1 MNSIYKVIS
10 SREYFIMHQMH
21 EMKPKKQLYFFTKI
35 LIEIR
40 LKKVNRTTIV
50 QIKILKKLNLL
61 KINMMRFFLVHSIDL
76 FSNQNI
82 NLFKKL
88 ATQDS

>member
-40 LKKVNRTTIV
+40 LK
-50 QIKILKKLNLL
+50 
-61 KINMMRFFLVHSIDL
+61 
-76 FSNQNI
+76 
-82 NLFKKL
+82 
-88 ATQDS
+88 